1 MLPER
6 PDISVV
12 IIEDHSIF
20 IEGLCSVLQNV
31 EGIHVAG
38 TFMKG
43 EPAIQFIRS
52 HSVDVVFLDISL
64 PEMSGI
70 EVCKAIKAIDRGIK
84 IIALSNHTEKSV
96 ITGMLQQ
103 GANGYLLKNTS
114 RKDLI
119 NAIFQVMDDQLSMN
133 GEVQVILFSPSAP
146 VAELPRLTKRESEI
160 LKLVSEG
167 ATTAVI
173 AARLFISPQTVETHR
188 KNLMQKFKVNNS
200 AALIRKAIEN
210 NILRE

>member
-1 MLPER
+1 MLSKR
-6 PDISVV
+6 PDISVIV
-12 IIEDHSIF
+12 IEDHSIF
-20 IEGLCSVLQNV
+20 IEGLCTVLQSV

-43 EPAIQFIRS
+43 EPAIQFIRA
-52 HSVDVVFLDISL
+52 HKVDVVFLDISL
-64 PEMSGI
+64 PDMPGI
-70 EVCKAIKAIDRGIK
+70 EVCKAIKSIDKGIK
-84 IIALSNHTEKSV
+84 VIALSNHTEKSV
-96 ITGMLQQ
+96 ISGILQQ

-119 NAIFQVMDDQLSMN
+119 NAIFQVMEDQLTMN
-133 GEVQVILFSPSAP
+133 GEVQGILFSPSAP
-146 VAELPRLTKRESEI
+146 AAELPRLTRREGEI

-173 AARLFISPQTVETHR
+173 AAKLFISPQTVETHR

-210 NILRE
+210 NIIS

>member
-6 PDISVV
+6 SDISLV

-43 EPAIQFIRS
+43 EPAIQFIRT

-70 EVCKAIKAIDRGIK
+70 EVCKAIKAVDKRIK

-96 ITGMLQQ
+96 IMEILQQ

-133 GEVQVILFSPSAP
+133 GEVQGILFSPSAP

-167 ATTAVI
+167 ATTSAI

-210 NILRE
+210 NILQK